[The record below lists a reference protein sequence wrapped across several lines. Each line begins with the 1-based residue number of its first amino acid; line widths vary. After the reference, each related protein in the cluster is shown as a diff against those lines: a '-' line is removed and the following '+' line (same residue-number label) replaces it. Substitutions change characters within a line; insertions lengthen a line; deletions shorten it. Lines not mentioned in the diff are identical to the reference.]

1 VNEARS
7 YASPAAFRTGLT
19 ARLKN
24 EARTSQWTLAQLQRQ
39 FGYDRLLARLYHV
52 DRQWIVKG
60 ATALLARE
68 IGVRGTR
75 DIDVYRERDREV
87 AEAEIREAAALD
99 IDDWFRFELGPSR
112 VSGDGATGVRIPV
125 KAYVGATPW
134 AEFHIDLVGADYRM
148 IGQPE
153 NVPPIARIQMPD
165 VEQLDYVAYP
175 LTDHVADKV
184 AATFDVYGS
193 QSRPSTRYRDLVD
206 LVAIAT
212 RSSVPADE
220 LITAVHSEAERREVE
235 LPNSFDVP
243 DRELW
248 TSGYAAEAED
258 SLLTV
263 ADTLDEALDIVRPFI
278 DPILSR
284 TARGIWDPNLMQWRA
299 EDGS

>member
-1 VNEARS
+1 MSSSRS
-7 YASPAAFRTGLT
+7 YASPAAFRTALT

-24 EARTSQWTLAQLQRQ
+24 EAGTSRWTLPQLQRQ
-39 FGYDRLLARLYHV
+39 FAYDRLLARLYHV

-60 ATALLARE
+60 ATALLARD

-75 DIDVYRERDREV
+75 DIDVYREKDREV
-87 AEAEIREAAALD
+87 AEAEVREAAALD
-99 IDDWFRFELGPSR
+99 LEDWFRFELGPSR

-125 KAYVGATPW
+125 KAYIGTTSW
-134 AEFHIDLVGADYRM
+134 AEFHIDLVGADFRM
-148 IGQPE
+148 IGRPE
-153 NVPPIARIQMPD
+153 DVPPIARIQMPD
-165 VEQLDYVAYP
+165 VQQVGYVAYP

-193 QSRPSTRYRDLVD
+193 RSRPSTRYRDLVD

-220 LITAVHSEAERREVE
+220 LTTAVHSEADRRGVE

-243 DRELW
+243 DRDLW
-248 TSGYAAEAED
+248 TSGYAAETKD
-258 SLLTV
+258 SHLTV
-263 ADTLDEALDIVRPFI
+263 ADTLDEALGIVRPFI

-299 EDGS
+299 ED